1 MKFKFKKSLSVILAV
16 LMIVSAFS
24 FFSVTA
30 ADTTDSAV
38 SAKDYHLSPTI
49 RDGAI
54 LHCWCWSFNT
64 IKEQLPNIA
73 EAGFTSVQTSPI
85 NQCKVGEGGGM
96 QLYGRGKW
104 YYHYQPTLYT
114 IGNYQLGTLDEF
126 RDMCEEADK
135 YGIKVVV
142 DVVANHCTGDYNLI
156 SPEIKNISNAFHP
169 TLEIADWSKR
179 YYVTQGK
186 LSGLWDL
193 NTANPTIQ
201 NMISDYLQ
209 DCLDAGADGF
219 RYDAAKHIEL
229 PDEPVEDG
237 HDFKSDFWTNVLD
250 NDAEFQY
257 GEILQGNNSD
267 KIAEYSQLMSV
278 TASKYGENLRSG
290 LSSHKMY
297 SKYITNY
304 SATGV
309 DPSKLVT
316 WVESHDNYC
325 NDGSY
330 SQIND
335 DEVRIGWAIIASK
348 GDTTPLFFARP
359 KNSSADNMWGD
370 NLIGPDGNGNYYHPE
385 VAAVN
390 HFRNAMIGE
399 DCTAG
404 GIDRNYAHIYIQ
416 RGSKGVVII
425 NFTDTDFDVDTATKL
440 PDGEYTDEAYGR
452 AYTVANGMITGTV
465 KANTVAVIYDR
476 GEDYGK
482 IGDVNGDGEVDVL
495 DAAVVQKYA
504 ADKTELDERQLYVG
518 DVNDDNKVDI
528 LDAIDIQKYAADII
542 TEFKKKS

>member
-1 MKFKFKKSLSVILAV
+1 MTFKFKKPLSVLLAV
-16 LMIVSAFS
+16 LMVISAVCFSVSA
-24 FFSVTA
+24 A
-30 ADTTDSAV
+30 QTTDSSAG
-38 SAKDYHLSPTI
+38 AKDYGLSPTI

-54 LHCWCWSFNT
+54 LHAWCWNFKT
-64 IKEQLPNIA
+64 IKEQLPQIA
-73 EAGFTSVQTSPI
+73 QAGFTSVQTSPI
-85 NQCKVGEGGGM
+85 NQCKVGNGGKL
-96 QLYGRGKW
+96 QLENCW
-104 YYHYQPTLYT
+104 WYHYQSTLYT

-126 RDMCEEADK
+126 RDLCEEAHK
-135 YGIKVVV
+135 YGIKIIV
-142 DVVANHCTGDYNLI
+142 DVVANHCSSDYSAI
-156 SPEIKNISNAFHP
+156 SSEIKNIPNAFHP
-169 TLEIADWSKR
+169 RVEISNWSKR
-179 YYVTQGK
+179 YQVTQGK
-186 LSGLWDL
+186 LSGLYDL
-193 NTANPTIQ
+193 NTANPDIQ
-201 NMISDYLQ
+201 SMIKDYLN
-209 DCLDAGADGF
+209 DCLEAGADGF

-237 HDFKSDFWTNVLD
+237 NDFKSDFWTNVLD

-257 GEILQGNNSD
+257 GEILAGEKNSD
-267 KIAEYSQLMSV
+267 RIADYSQLMSV
-278 TASKYGENLRSG
+278 TASTYGTNLRSG

-309 DPSKLVT
+309 DPKNLVT

-325 NDGSY
+325 NDGSF

-348 GDTTPLFFARP
+348 GDSTPLFFARP

-404 GIDRNYAHIYIQ
+404 GIDRNYAHVYIQ

-425 NFTDTDFDVDTATKL
+425 NFTDNDFDVDTATKL

-452 AYTVANGMITGTV
+452 NYTVANGKITGTV

-495 DAAVVQKYA
+495 DAALVQKYTA
-504 ADKTELDERQLYVG
+504 EKTDLDERQLYVA
-518 DVNDDNKVDI
+518 DVNDDNIVDI
-528 LDAIDIQKYAADII
+528 LDAIDIQKYAAEII
-542 TEFKKKS
+542 TEFKKK